1 MCRIFGKYDQNLVC
15 KFIHIRHLENDY
27 LYDNT
32 FLRKQTWLDT
42 KGENS
47 KWWWVPECFYILK
60 TGFRMIVYI
69 LLNRQGNLC
78 EVVEIEFRVLVR
90 IDTPMTCD

>member
-47 KWWWVPECFYILK
+47 KWWWVPECLLYLK
-60 TGFRMIVYI
+60 DRFQNDSLYLIKSAGK
-69 LLNRQGNLC
+69 
-78 EVVEIEFRVLVR
+78 
-90 IDTPMTCD
+90 PM

>member
-1 MCRIFGKYDQNLVC
+1 MTICMTIHSLESRPGWTLRERIVNGGG
-15 KFIHIRHLENDY
+15 
-27 LYDNT
+27 
-32 FLRKQTWLDT
+32 FL
-42 KGENS
+42 S
-47 KWWWVPECFYILK
+47 AFYILK

-69 LLNRQGNLC
+69 LLNGQGNLC